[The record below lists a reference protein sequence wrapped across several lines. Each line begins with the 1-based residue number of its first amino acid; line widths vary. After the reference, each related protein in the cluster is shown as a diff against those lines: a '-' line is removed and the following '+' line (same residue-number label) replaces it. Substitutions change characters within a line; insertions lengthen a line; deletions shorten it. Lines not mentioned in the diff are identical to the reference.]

1 MYRFTKQTGR
11 TSFDKKLKKQRFTS
25 NLHQLMQKSVQTRE
39 NRIISAMSRQFQQE
53 LPIFKTNRNTNRKL
67 FYATLFYC
75 NFYLPINSIV
85 CEYIDETSSFRFC
98 CNHTFFRYLCY
109 VTVICIVTVCFFV
122 NHLLFLS
129 SVFDKLNIDNRRQL
143 RLYMLK

>member
-1 MYRFTKQTGR
+1 MYRFTKQTGH

-25 NLHQLMQKSVQTRE
+25 NLHQLMQKSVQARK

>member
-1 MYRFTKQTGR
+1 
-11 TSFDKKLKKQRFTS
+11 
-25 NLHQLMQKSVQTRE
+25 MQKSVQARK
-39 NRIISAMSRQFQQE
+39 NRIISTKSGQFQSE